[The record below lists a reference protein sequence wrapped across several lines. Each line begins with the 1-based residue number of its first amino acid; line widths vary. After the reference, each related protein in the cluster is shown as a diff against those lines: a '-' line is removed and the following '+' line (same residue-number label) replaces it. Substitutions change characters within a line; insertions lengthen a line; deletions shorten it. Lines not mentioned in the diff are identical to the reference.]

1 MEISESKD
9 VKLLGKERR
18 YKMIKRVIANKVKD
32 GWIVEVI
39 NREHLYSKS
48 DVIKL
53 AKQLGLDI
61 QKQFSNEETIIAE

>member
-1 MEISESKD
+1 
-9 VKLLGKERR
+9 
-18 YKMIKRVIANKVKD
+18 MIKWLEAIKVKD

-53 AKQLGLDI
+53 IKQLGLEI
-61 QKQFSNEETIIAE
+61 QKQFSSEKRIFAE

>member
-1 MEISESKD
+1 
-9 VKLLGKERR
+9 
-18 YKMIKRVIANKVKD
+18 MIKRLIANKVKD

-53 AKQLGLDI
+53 IKQLRLEI
-61 QKQFSNEETIIAE
+61 KKQFSNEEKIIAE

>member
-1 MEISESKD
+1 MKAQAHTQYKI
-9 VKLLGKERR
+9 LQRR
-18 YKMIKRVIANKVKD
+18 IKMIKRLIANKVKD

-53 AKQLGLDI
+53 IKQLGLEI
-61 QKQFSNEETIIAE
+61 KKQFSSEKRIFAE